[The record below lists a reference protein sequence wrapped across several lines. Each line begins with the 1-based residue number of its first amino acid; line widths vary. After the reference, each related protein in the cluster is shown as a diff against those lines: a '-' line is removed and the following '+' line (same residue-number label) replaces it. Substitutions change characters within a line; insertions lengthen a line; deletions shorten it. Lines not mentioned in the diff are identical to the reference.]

1 MVAQLLP
8 LFLPPSPFSLF
19 SVPPSLPSP
28 PFSLSSFPSSPSLS
42 LSLSLSL
49 LGLRRHRQLLASRC
63 PNALGSGCCGWGPV
77 GDGVSGR
84 WQSWPE
90 QGRAL
95 TSQWAALQCL
105 CSLSL
110 PGPGNAAH
118 AVMLHSAGAQHMH
131 TLVVPWL
138 TEDLPCGSR
147 SGTSWRCSGQIRK
160 SFLTAASVEVRHP
173 SPEACKQSQ
182 TTSGME
188 ARGRASASG

>member
-1 MVAQLLP
+1 MAQLLP
-8 LFLPPSPFSLF
+8 LSLPPSPFSLF
-19 SVPPSLPSP
+19 SVPPSLPSLP
-28 PFSLSSFPSSPSLS
+28 FLSLLFPFLPFPFSLSESLS
-42 LSLSLSL
+42 AGAEEAQAATGVQISECPG
-49 LGLRRHRQLLASRC
+49 LGVLWLGACRRR
-63 PNALGSGCCGWGPV
+63 
-77 GDGVSGR
+77 VSGR

-147 SGTSWRCSGQIRK
+147 SGTLGHCSGQIRK

>member
-1 MVAQLLP
+1 MAWWRKY
-8 LFLPPSPFSLF
+8 SLC
-19 SVPPSLPSP
+19 PSLPP
-28 PFSLSSFPSSPSLS
+28 LSLSSLSLPPLSLSPLSLPPHSPS

-49 LGLRRHRQLLASRC
+49 LGLRRRRQLLVSRS

-95 TSQWAALQCL
+95 TSQW
-105 CSLSL
+105 
-110 PGPGNAAH
+110 GNGAH
-118 AVMLHSAGAQHMH
+118 AVMLHSAGAQYMH

-147 SGTSWRCSGQIRK
+147 SGTLRHCSGQIRK
-160 SFLTAASVEVRHP
+160 NFLTAASVEVRHP
-173 SPEACKQSQ
+173 SPEAWKQSQ

-188 ARGRASASG
+188 ARGRASAAG